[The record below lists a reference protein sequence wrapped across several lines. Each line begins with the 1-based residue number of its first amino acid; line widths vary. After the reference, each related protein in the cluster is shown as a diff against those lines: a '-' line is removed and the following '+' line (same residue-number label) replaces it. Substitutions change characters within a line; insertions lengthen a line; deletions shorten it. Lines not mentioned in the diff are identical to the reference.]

1 MPRSIS
7 FVRWSGLAAM
17 LSGTLWVIGPLTHA
31 SKPRGCIAEG
41 CAFRLMWETG
51 ALGGILTPLSVL
63 LLAVGAVGLAVLVRS
78 AGRFGK
84 VGIFIGAVGAAVLM
98 IATLI
103 QAIFFGGTSRSC
115 RNLSYPAC

>member
-1 MPRSIS
+1 MR
-7 FVRWSGLAAM
+7 
-17 LSGTLWVIGPLTHA
+17 
-31 SKPRGCIAEG
+31 
-41 CAFRLMWETG
+41 ETG

-63 LLAVGAVGLAVLVRS
+63 LLAVGAVGPAVLVRS

-103 QAIFFGGTSRSC
+103 QAIFFGGASRSC